1 SSPTM
6 GTISPPPSKRRKLG
20 DHPASPSQ
28 LSPSILSIFSH
39 NVNGIAPYL
48 QLSIKT
54 FFQPSQG
61 NQAANSE
68 PQASLRDFLR
78 RHGFPCMLFLQEV
91 KINPD
96 DRATIRGLEKAVASS
111 STTGSELDYVLHV
124 CLPSDKHNA
133 RGFGRKMYGVA
144 SIIRKDWYQT
154 HVERVRPVS
163 WDAEGRFLVIETKAI
178 GPKPLAIFNIYAVN
192 GTELP
197 YKNVDGAVVGTRH
210 DRKLHVQS
218 RLQAECRALEADGF
232 GVILAGDMNIAR
244 TALDGHP
251 NLRVF
256 PHQHCVNRA
265 DFEARFFANAAIP
278 EATDAVVS
286 STAGQPS
293 VQVTGGLAMV
303 DTYRKLHPTTRG
315 YTYYPRGRIFG
326 ESCDRVDMIIVSKS
340 LGAYVSEAGILETA
354 AERGPSDHV
363 PLFARFDFSGSGTEG
378 DVTAS
383 RNDSD

>member
-1 SSPTM
+1 MS
-6 GTISPPPSKRRKLG
+6 TISPPPIKRRELADDQG
-20 DHPASPSQ
+20 STSHTS
-28 LSPSILSIFSH
+28 LSLLTIFSH

-48 QLSIKT
+48 QPSIKA

-61 NQAANSE
+61 SQAANSE

-78 RHGFPCMLFLQEV
+78 RHDFPCLLFLQEV

-96 DRATIRGLEKAVASS
+96 DRATLRALEKAVASNT
-111 STTGSELDYVLHV
+111 TTGSEPDYVVHV

-133 RGFGRKMYGVA
+133 RGFGRKVYGVA
-144 SIIRKDWYQT
+144 SIIRKEWFLT
-154 HVERVRPVS
+154 HIERVRPVS
-163 WDAEGRFLVIETKAI
+163 WDLEGRLLVIETKAI
-178 GPKPLAIFNIYAVN
+178 GPRPLAIFNIYAVN

-197 YKNVDGAVVGTRH
+197 YKNANGAVIGTRH

-218 RLQAECRALEADGF
+218 LLQAECRALETDGF

-256 PHQHCVNRA
+256 PHQHCINRA
-265 DFEARFFANAAIP
+265 DFEERFFASAAIP
-278 EATDAVVS
+278 KVIDGSES
-286 STAGQPS
+286 STASQPP
-293 VQVTGGLAMV
+293 VQAAGGLAMV
-303 DTYRKLHPTTRG
+303 DTYRKLHPTTKG
-315 YTYYPRGRIFG
+315 YTYYPRGKTFG

-340 LGAYVSEAGILETA
+340 LEAYISEAGILETT

-363 PLFARFDFSGSGTEG
+363 PLFARFDFSEIGVEG
-378 DVTAS
+378 DVTAF
-383 RNDSD
+383 RNDSK